1 MFRRKLLYCSFCGK
15 DETRVAKLVA
25 GPKVYICDA
34 CVATASEIIDKSD
47 GGDGSAPGSS
57 SSRWG
62 GVLSWIRKLVSRG
75 DVHGRVAAGAL

>member
-1 MFRRKLLYCSFCGK
+1 MVRRKLLYCSFCGK
-15 DETRVAKLVA
+15 DETRVSKLVA

-47 GGDGSAPGSS
+47 GGDGSKLSSS
-57 SSRWG
+57 SSRWR

-75 DVHGRVAAGAL
+75 EMHGRVAAGTL